1 MKKAFY
7 LLALLAVFTM
17 SCTPQKPN
25 PENQT
30 VMKPEKN
37 DDGEWDIDVID
48 TQYDYFLNAIAKPVS
63 MYTESYLKTRNQFL
77 VSEWNSYY
85 YSGRYRNVIE
95 SAIDYDPNENY
106 GLKFEYKL
114 YQVFAYVHWKYG
126 LRMQGL
132 SATDRR

>member
-7 LLALLAVFTM
+7 LLALLAVFTI

-48 TQYDYFLNAIAKPVS
+48 TQY
-63 MYTESYLKTRNQFL
+63 
-77 VSEWNSYY
+77 
-85 YSGRYRNVIE
+85 
-95 SAIDYDPNENY
+95 
-106 GLKFEYKL
+106 
-114 YQVFAYVHWKYG
+114 
-126 LRMQGL
+126 L
-132 SATDRR
+132 SLIHI